1 MKAVIAV
8 LLLSAAGLAQA
19 EEQKEL
25 PRPQQMEEIV
35 VVGYDWSFDEHK
47 GALMMGLGGAY
58 LIHEYDKKRNEWR
71 FIRASNE
78 KPKDKE

>member
-1 MKAVIAV
+1 MKAVAIV

-19 EEQKEL
+19 EEEKESPL
-25 PRPQQMEEIV
+25 PQYMEEIV
-35 VVGYDWSFDEHK
+35 VTGYDWSFDEHK

-58 LIHEYDKKRNEWR
+58 LVHEYDKKRNEWR

>member
-1 MKAVIAV
+1 MKAVIAA

-19 EEQKEL
+19 EEQKEV

-47 GALMMGLGGAY
+47 GALMMGLNGAY

-78 KPKDKE
+78 KLKDE

>member
-71 FIRASNE
+71 FIRASDE